1 MTTPVLIYLYHTGKE
16 DTHMEKRN
24 ETVVKLAQTALMA
37 ALCFV
42 SFTFLQIKIPLPG
55 ETLRPSISAIPSACS
70 GRSYWAAG
78 TADWQARWG

>member
-42 SFTFLQIKIPLPG
+42 SFTFLQIKIPLPY
-55 ETLRPSISAIPSACS
+55 ISAIPSACS